1 MSDDPPCM
9 IAGERAPNRIL
20 TTHTGSLPR
29 PDDLVEMLE
38 ARAVGNPV
46 DARVL
51 ERRVAEEVRNVVRRQ
66 VEAGIDI
73 VNDGETGKYSYAA
86 YVKERLSG
94 FSRTSSPRH
103 IARSEEI
110 DFPNFARRRAEAPVL
125 MVPTCEGPIA
135 YVGQAAVQADC
146 ENLRRALQG
155 ATVEGAFLSAASPGV
170 IARFIPNTF
179 YPDHRAY
186 VLALAD
192 AMKVEYDLIHQAGF
206 TLADRLSR
214 ISPGTATSPGCPP
227 EPTTWACTSRRST
240 ARCADIPPQAMRM
253 HLCWGNYAGPHNRD
267 TPLRNIIE
275 RIYTARPAAISLEGA
290 NPRHGHE
297 WVVFRE
303 FPLPPERRVIPGM
316 LDSTTTFIEHPE
328 LVAQRIENYASVVG
342 RERVTAGVDCG
353 FSTFAT
359 KVDVDPDIVW
369 AKLASLAE
377 GARIASRVLW

>member
-206 TLADRLSR
+206 TLQIDCPDLTGNRDVPGMP
-214 ISPGTATSPGCPP
+214 PGTDYMGLHLEALNR
-227 EPTTWACTSRRST
+227 AVR
-240 ARCADIPPQAMRM
+240 DIPPQAMRM

-377 GARIASRVLW
+377 GAHIASRVLW

>member
-1 MSDDPPCM
+1 VPD
-9 IAGERAPNRIL
+9 RIL

-29 PDDLVEMLE
+29 PADLVALLE
-38 ARAVGNPV
+38 ARALGNAF
-46 DARVL
+46 DEEL
-51 ERRVAEEVRNVVRRQ
+51 LQRRIAEEVRNVVRKQ
-66 VEAGIDI
+66 VDAGIDI

-103 IARSEEI
+103 IARSEEV

-125 MVPTCEGPIA
+125 MVPACEGPIA
-135 YVGQAAVQADC
+135 YAGHAAVEGDC
-146 ENLRRALQG
+146 NNLRDALRGQR
-155 ATVEGAFLSAASPGV
+155 VEGAFLSAASPGV
-170 IARFIPNTF
+170 IARFIPNRY

-186 VLALAD
+186 VMALSE
-192 AMKVEYDLIHQAGF
+192 AMKVEYDFIHHAGF
-206 TLADRLSR
+206 TLQIDCPDLTGNRDVPGMP
-214 ISPGTATSPGCPP
+214 PGTDYMGLHLEALNH
-227 EPTTWACTSRRST
+227 AVR
-240 ARCADIPPQAMRM
+240 DIPPEAMRM

-275 RIYTARPAAISLEGA
+275 RVYSARPAAISLEGA

-303 FPLPPERRVIPGM
+303 FPLPPERRLIPGM
-316 LDSTTTFIEHPE
+316 LDSTTNFIEHPE
-328 LVAQRIENYASVVG
+328 LVAQRIGNYASVVG

-377 GARIASRVLW
+377 GARIASAALW